1 MMLSFTPFRF
11 TKVCHIDKDD
21 VLRRLNDCPTDWETF
36 FSHQVMSIE
45 MSGQSSFPMFERA
58 YRFPLS
64 TTILSSFKTV
74 NEADRASSGR

>member
-1 MMLSFTPFRF
+1 MLSFTPFRF
-11 TKVCHIDKDD
+11 AKACHVDKDY
-21 VLRRLNDCPTDWETF
+21 VLRHLNDCPIDSETF

-45 MSGQSSFPMFERA
+45 MSGQSSFPMFERE

-74 NEADRASSGR
+74 NEADRAPSGR

>member
-1 MMLSFTPFRF
+1 MLSFTPFRF
-11 TKVCHIDKDD
+11 TKVCHVDKEY
-21 VLRRLNDCPTDWETF
+21 VLRHLNDCPSDSETF

-45 MSGQSSFPMFERA
+45 MSGQSSLPMFERA

-74 NEADRASSGR
+74 NEADREPSGK

>member
-1 MMLSFTPFRF
+1 MLSFTPFRF
-11 TKVCHIDKDD
+11 AKACHIDKDY
-21 VLRRLNDCPTDWETF
+21 VLRHLNDCPIDSETF

-45 MSGQSSFPMFERA
+45 MSGQSSLPMFERE